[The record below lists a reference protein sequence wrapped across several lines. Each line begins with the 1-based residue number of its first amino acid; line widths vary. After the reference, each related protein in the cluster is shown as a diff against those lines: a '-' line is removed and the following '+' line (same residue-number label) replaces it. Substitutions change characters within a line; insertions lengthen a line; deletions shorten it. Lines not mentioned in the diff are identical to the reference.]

1 MSRIDNL
8 VARAI
13 VRLVGD
19 SSTRQTAQVE
29 VTKGELLDD
38 VPRMQNYGLTGVP
51 PATGADATVL
61 FLGGDRNEPIIVAM
75 ENRQFRLVGL
85 ESGEVALYDDLGNV
99 VKLGRD
105 QVEVTAVTKLVATAP
120 LIEVTATTK
129 LSGTAPVVELT
140 GSTSGKLAAGASSI
154 TVTPAGVAIVSTVL
168 THNGKN
174 IGATHYHVGSPNT
187 AVPV

>member
-1 MSRIDNL
+1 MSRIDNVL
-8 VARAI
+8 ARAI

-19 SSTRQTAQVE
+19 SSSRQTAQLE

-38 VPRMQNYGLTGVP
+38 VPRMQNYGFTGVP
-51 PATGADATVL
+51 PAQGTDATVV

-85 ESGEVALYDDLGNV
+85 ESGEVAIYDNLGNV
-99 VKLGRD
+99 IKLGQD
-105 QVEVTAVTKLVATAP
+105 QVEVAAVTKLV
-120 LIEVTATTK
+120 
-129 LSGTAPVVELT
+129 GTAPIIELT
-140 GSTSGKLAAGASSI
+140 ATTSGKLVAGASSI
-154 TVTPAGVAIVSTVL
+154 TVAPSGVAIVSPVL

-174 IGATHYHVGSPNT
+174 IGNTHYHVGSPNT